1 VKLLNSTLAALRA
14 IRVNKLRSALTMLGI
29 VLGVSSVTVM
39 MAVGGGASQRIQT
52 EMRNL
57 GANTVVLNSGALK
70 KSGVSKGQGS
80 RPSVTLADA
89 QAIENEVSAVAATSP
104 QHNYAGMQLIYG
116 NANWSTLVSG
126 TTPEYLTIR
135 NWTVSRGRAFDRA
148 DVVQGSKVVVLGRT
162 VAEKLFGNQNPV
174 GQEIRINRIPMTVIG
189 ELTAKGQSL
198 AGLDT
203 DDTAIIPI
211 STALNRVMGRN
222 PANPRAISGVIIKV
236 RDGVKMASAFREI
249 RQVVR
254 ERHGLLPAQED
265 DFHLINLTEVM
276 KAKEDSARAL
286 GILLASIASVSL
298 LVGGIGI
305 MNIMLVSVTERIREI
320 GLRLAVGARRSDI
333 LSQFLVEA
341 TTLSLM
347 GGIAGVALGVGGA
360 AAVQRYANL
369 GVVLNGQLSLVAM
382 AFAAAVGIF
391 FGFYPA
397 WKASLLQPV
406 EALRSD

>member
-1 VKLLNSTLAALRA
+1 MKLVNSTLAALRA
-14 IRVNKLRSALTMLGI
+14 VRVNKLRSALTMLGI

-57 GANTVVLNSGALK
+57 GANTIVLNSGALK
-70 KSGVSKGQGS
+70 SRGVSKGQGS
-80 RPSVTLADA
+80 RPSITLADA
-89 QAIENEVSAVAATSP
+89 QAIENEVPAVVAASP
-104 QHNYAGMQLIYG
+104 QHNFAGMQLIYG
-116 NANWSTLVSG
+116 NANWSTLVTG

-135 NWTVSRGRAFDRA
+135 NWTVSRGRAFDRE
-148 DVVQGSKVVVLGRT
+148 DVVQGSKVVMLGRT
-162 VAEKLFGNQNPV
+162 VAEELFGDQSPV
-174 GQEIRINRIPMTVIG
+174 GQEIRVNRIPMTVIG
-189 ELTAKGQSL
+189 ELAAKGQSL

-203 DDTAIIPI
+203 DDTAVIPI
-211 STALNRVMGRN
+211 STAFNRVIGRN

-236 RDGVKMASAFREI
+236 RDGANMASAFTEI

-276 KAKEDSARAL
+276 RAKEDSARAL
-286 GILLASIASVSL
+286 GILLAAIASVSL
-298 LVGGIGI
+298 AVGGIGI

-333 LSQFLVEA
+333 LGQFLVEA
-341 TTLSLM
+341 TTLSLI
-347 GGIAGVALGVGGA
+347 GGIAGVALGLGGA
-360 AAVQRYANL
+360 VAVERYANL

-382 AFAAAVGIF
+382 AFAAGVGIF

>member
-1 VKLLNSTLAALRA
+1 MKLVNSTLAALRA
-14 IRVNKLRSALTMLGI
+14 VRVNKLRSGLTMLGI

-52 EMRNL
+52 EIRNL
-57 GANTVVLNSGALK
+57 GANTIVLNSGALK
-70 KSGVSKGQGS
+70 SRGVSKGQGS

-89 QAIENEVSAVAATSP
+89 QTIENEVPVVVAASP
-104 QHNYAGMQLIYG
+104 QHNFAGMQLIYG
-116 NANWSTLVSG
+116 NANWSTLVTG
-126 TTPEYLTIR
+126 TTPEYFTIR
-135 NWTVSRGRAFDRA
+135 NWGVSRGRAFDRE
-148 DVVQGSKVVVLGRT
+148 DVVEGSKVVVLGRT
-162 VAEKLFGNQNPV
+162 VAEKLFGNQSPV
-174 GQEIRINRIPMTVIG
+174 GQEIRVNRIPMTVIG
-189 ELTAKGQSL
+189 ELAAKGQSL

-203 DDTAIIPI
+203 DDTAVIPI
-211 STALNRVMGRN
+211 STAFNRVIGRN

-236 RDGVKMASAFREI
+236 RDRANMASAFTEI

-276 KAKEDSARAL
+276 RAKEDSARAL
-286 GILLASIASVSL
+286 GILLAAIASVSL

-333 LSQFLVEA
+333 LGQFLVEA
-341 TTLSLM
+341 TILSLI
-347 GGIAGVALGVGGA
+347 GGIAGVALGLSGA
-360 AAVQRYANL
+360 VAVERYADL

-382 AFAAAVGIF
+382 AFAAGVGIF

-406 EALRSD
+406 DALRSD